1 LRKHIAYVP
10 QEPVI
15 FSKSVADNIR
25 IGRVNASLEEVEK
38 AAKLACAE
46 EFIKNLP
53 QGYDTLLGERGIL
66 ISVGQKQRIAIARA
80 ILRDSPILLLDEA
93 TSSLDAISENAIK
106 TAIDNVSG
114 NKTIIVIAHRLSTVK
129 NADRILFL
137 EKGKIENEGSHREL
151 MRTNKKYKKLA
162 ELQFL

>member
-1 LRKHIAYVP
+1 MRDIRENVFKKLIG
-10 QEPVI
+10 Q
-15 FSKSVADNIR
+15 NIR
-25 IGRVNASLEEVEK
+25 FYDENKVGELQSRVSSDISL
-38 AAKLACAE
+38 LT
-46 EFIKNLP
+46 
-53 QGYDTLLGERGIL
+53 G
-66 ISVGQKQRIAIARA
+66 GQKQRIAIARA

-137 EKGKIENEGSHREL
+137 EKGKIGNDGSHREL